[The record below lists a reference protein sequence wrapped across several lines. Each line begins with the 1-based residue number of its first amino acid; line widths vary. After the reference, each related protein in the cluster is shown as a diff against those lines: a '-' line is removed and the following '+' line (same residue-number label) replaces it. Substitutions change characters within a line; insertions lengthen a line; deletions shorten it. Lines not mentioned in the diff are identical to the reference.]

1 MSNGIIITGIICL
14 TLLIL
19 SSLRYIH
26 TEKMAQ
32 ILIEK
37 DKKENGGNKK

>member
-1 MSNGIIITGIICL
+1 MSTGIIITGIICL

-32 ILIEK
+32 IEK